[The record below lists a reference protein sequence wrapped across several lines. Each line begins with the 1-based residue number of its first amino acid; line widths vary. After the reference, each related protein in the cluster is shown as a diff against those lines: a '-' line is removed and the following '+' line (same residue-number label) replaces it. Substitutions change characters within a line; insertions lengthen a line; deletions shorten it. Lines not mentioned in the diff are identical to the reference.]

1 VSEHSPLIKDRIGDF
16 SVKQL
21 KTHNNM
27 ARKLPTLVVES
38 VNAISG
44 TGIQPP
50 KLETEGLITIVLSLL
65 GLDSL
70 RTYEKLKGVQ
80 KNH

>member
-1 VSEHSPLIKDRIGDF
+1 
-16 SVKQL
+16 
-21 KTHNNM
+21 
-27 ARKLPTLVVES
+27 VES
-38 VNAISG
+38 VNSISG